1 MSENNLKTHYSAKEL
16 LALSLTLLP
25 NSVQGIIYQA
35 KKQAW
40 QTRKRVGQ
48 GGGNEYALDSFPETL
63 QTEIRSKLLKLL
75 PVEVSKGELSTLRQ
89 EIDLEQ
95 ITDNQLST
103 ADNRIVVVRWYLI
116 QEKQL
121 GLSRTKSLDSVITA
135 VASGEIPAE
144 ICKAIM
150 AGNGKAGG
158 KLKLSKRTL
167 HSWVLAYEAGENS
180 AERLK
185 QMIPLKTQKRAVPE
199 RCPWLQAFLPFYQTF
214 SNVALK
220 QAYAQFAMQYEGED
234 LPTESQVRY
243 ALKQLPDYV
252 VQQGRKTGAEMRNLM
267 PFIRRNDQVMGLN
280 ECWVG
285 DGHSFK
291 AYVKNLLG
299 MPYIPEVTAIIDVR
313 SHRVVG
319 WSIANSESVMA
330 VGDAFRHGVM
340 NVGLPNIYYSDNG
353 GGQSNKMLDSDV
365 TGIFARLG
373 VHHETG
379 VAGNPQGR
387 GIIERLWQSTLI
399 PLAKTYASYGGKD
412 ADNATK
418 HWNYRK
424 LKSAMKAKTK
434 NQLMTDEQRRAMAK
448 VPEFANFVEDV
459 TACFEDYNNR
469 PHRSLPKN
477 PETGLR
483 FSPNAFWAYLANMT
497 NWKAEIITEEESK
510 MLFRPE
516 VVRVVQRGEVHFD
529 NKIYFHIDLADFDGK
544 EVRVCY
550 DIHDPQTVLVK
561 QQSGEIICQAV
572 LDGNK
577 VAYFPESVR
586 ESAARKSLEAKIKR
600 KQDAIDLIKAQ
611 DKQIY
616 TIEHIPEFSLLT
628 PKKPAKETITYAFTY
643 ADKEEAEK
651 RKLAVGG

>member
-1 MSENNLKTHYSAKEL
+1 MWITTQELPGLPLMPKTTQGIGLKAKQENRERRRKAGVKSNVFEYHLHSLPPETQQALRAHL
-16 LALSLTLLP
+16 LNLLP
-25 NSVQGIIYQA
+25 A
-35 KKQAW
+35 
-40 QTRKRVGQ
+40 
-48 GGGNEYALDSFPETL
+48 
-63 QTEIRSKLLKLL
+63 EIRQ
-75 PVEVSKGELSTLRQ
+75 GELDIKRQ
-89 EIDLEQ
+89 RLDLSQ
-95 ITDNQLST
+95 VSDKQLST
-103 ADNRIVVVRWYLI
+103 ADSRILVVRWHLAKE
-116 QEKQL
+116 QEL
-121 GLSRTKSLDSVITA
+121 GLSRTKTLDMVIVAIAQRNVPEA
-135 VASGEIPAE
+135 VLN
-144 ICKAIM
+144 AISR
-150 AGNGKAGG
+150 GNNKSGG

-167 HSWVLAYEAGENS
+167 HSRVLAYEAGESS
-180 AERLK
+180 AEQLR
-185 QMIPLKTQKRAVPE
+185 QMMPLKNPKRTTPE
-199 RCPWLQAFLPFYQTF
+199 RLAWLPTFLQFYQTF
-214 SNVALK
+214 SNVALT

-243 ALKQLPDYV
+243 ALKRLPDYV

-267 PFIRRNDQVMGLN
+267 PFVRRDSQVMGLN

-353 GGQSNKMLDSDV
+353 GGQSNKVLDSDV
-365 TGIFARLG
+365 TGMFSRLG

-379 VAGNPQGR
+379 ESGNLQGR

-448 VPEFANFVEDV
+448 VPEFADFVADV

-483 FSPNAFWAYLANMT
+483 FSPYEFWAYLAEMT
-497 NWKAEIITEEESK
+497 NWKAEVITEEESK

-561 QQSGEIICQAV
+561 QRSGEIICQAV

-586 ESAARKSLEAKIKR
+586 ESAARKSLEAKIRR
-600 KQDAIDLIKAQ
+600 KQDAIELAKAQ
-611 DKQIY
+611 HTPIY
-616 TIEHIPEFSLLT
+616 TIEHMPEFNLLT

-651 RKLAVGG
+651 KKLAVGG

>member
-1 MSENNLKTHYSAKEL
+1 MSELSLKTHYSVAEL
-16 LALSLTLLP
+16 LSFKLSSLP
-25 NSVQGIIYQA
+25 SAHKNVLEKAIREN
-35 KKQAW
+35 W
-40 QTRKRVGQ
+40 QSQKRKGR
-48 GGGNEYALDSFPETL
+48 GGGVEYELISLPTEV
-63 QTEIRSKLLKLL
+63 QQEIRTKLLKLL
-75 PVEVSKGELSTLRQ
+75 PADISKGELSLARQ
-89 EIDLEQ
+89 EIDLER
-95 ITDNQLST
+95 ITDKQLST
-103 ADNRIVVVRWYLI
+103 ADARIMVVRWFLM
-116 QEKQL
+116 QEVQL
-121 GLSRTKSLDSVITA
+121 GLSRTKTLDQVIAA
-135 VASGEIPAE
+135 VASSEIPAE

-199 RCPWLQAFLPFYQTF
+199 RCGWLQAFLPFYQTF
-214 SNVALK
+214 SNVALT

-267 PFIRRNDQVMGLN
+267 PFIRRDDKVMGLN

-353 GGQSNKMLDSDV
+353 GGQSNKVLDSDV

-448 VPEFANFVEDV
+448 VPEFANFVADV
-459 TACFEDYNNR
+459 TACFEAYNNR

-529 NKIYFHIDLADFDGK
+529 NKIYFHLDLADFDGK

-611 DKQIY
+611 DKQVY
-616 TIEHIPEFSLLT
+616 TIEQMPEFSFIPTTKAKQAKPIFLT
-628 PKKPAKETITYAFTY
+628 Q
-643 ADKEEAEK
+643 ADKDEWEK
-651 RKLAVGG
+651 KQRAYG